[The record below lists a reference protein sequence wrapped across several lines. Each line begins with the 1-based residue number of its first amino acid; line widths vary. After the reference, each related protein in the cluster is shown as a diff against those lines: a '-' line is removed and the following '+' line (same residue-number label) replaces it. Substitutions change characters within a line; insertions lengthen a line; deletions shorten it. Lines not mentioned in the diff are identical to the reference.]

1 MFASPANQ
9 SAHNVFDVSL
19 PIEDEL
25 IPFVN
30 WVASLPPGQRPKT
43 AAYPM
48 ADDPFAD
55 PPVQLAQQKLQALG
69 VKTVYSKIFPAEN
82 ASYKPAA
89 DQVAATGAQ
98 AVVLGS
104 TDVPTVSAFMQAFEQ
119 QHYNPKMFIC
129 AAGPDQG
136 AAFTSAVG
144 KGNATG
150 MMVPNGWYPGY
161 ANPASQKMVNE
172 YVAKYGGSP
181 SDVNADVAE
190 AYSVGQV
197 MAQAVTGTKGTDNA
211 EDHHL
216 PAQRRDA
223 QHRPGTGEVRQLRQ
237 ELQRRGVHLPV
248 AAAGHRVQAGPPGQ
262 REPARWLSSTPSR
275 TGPASPMARQ
285 IYQAIVDGILVG
297 GVYALM
303 AVGLT
308 LIFGVL
314 DIINIAQGVLVILGA
329 YLSYSLSVRLHLD
342 LFLGLLITVPAMFV
356 IGVVIQWAF
365 IRRLRGR
372 ERTSMTL
379 LVTYAVALIIE
390 GILYEIYGPN
400 PKQLNA
406 SYVQSSVHVFGFY
419 LSYIYLYGFA
429 LALALVAAIYA
440 LLYRTRFGR
449 SVRATMQDETAARL
463 IGIDVNRVAALTFG
477 VGVAVTAAGG
487 MMFGATNAFNP
498 NSGYDLISRLLAI
511 IILGGLGSIGG
522 ALVASV
528 FMLTLESLVTIW
540 SPEWAIVVFY
550 AALVLVLL
558 IRPTGFFGRQ
568 PVRAQ

>member
-1 MFASPANQ
+1 MSPAY
-9 SAHNVFDVSL
+9 A
-19 PIEDEL
+19 
-25 IPFVN
+25 
-30 WVASLPPGQRPKT
+30 K
-43 AAYPM
+43 
-48 ADDPFAD
+48 
-55 PPVQLAQQKLQALG
+55 
-69 VKTVYSKIFPAEN
+69 
-82 ASYKPAA
+82 
-89 DQVAATGAQ
+89 
-98 AVVLGS
+98 AV
-104 TDVPTVSAFMQAFEQ
+104 
-119 QHYNPKMFIC
+119 
-129 AAGPDQG
+129 
-136 AAFTSAVG
+136 
-144 KGNATG
+144 
-150 MMVPNGWYPGY
+150 
-161 ANPASQKMVNE
+161 
-172 YVAKYGGSP
+172 
-181 SDVNADVAE
+181 
-190 AYSVGQV
+190 
-197 MAQAVTGTKGTDNA
+197 
-211 EDHHL
+211 
-216 PAQRRDA
+216 
-223 QHRPGTGEVRQLRQ
+223 
-237 ELQRRGVHLPV
+237 
-248 AAAGHRVQAGPPGQ
+248 
-262 REPARWLSSTPSR
+262 
-275 TGPASPMARQ
+275 
-285 IYQAIVDGILVG
+285 VDGILTG

-303 AVGLT
+303 AAGLT
-308 LIFGVL
+308 LIFGVM
-314 DIINIAQGVLVILGA
+314 DIINIAQGIMVVLGA
-329 YLSYSLSVRLHLD
+329 YLSYTLSVQIHLD

-356 IGVVIQWAF
+356 LGVVIQWAF

-429 LALALVAAIYA
+429 LALVLVAAIYA
-440 LLYRTRFGR
+440 LLYRTGFGR
-449 SVRATMQDETAARL
+449 SVRATMQDHTAARL

-522 ALVASV
+522 ALAASV